1 MSACKPIDKNKCETL
16 GLKEKEMTFATHL
29 ERQFMQRLRGAGWVN
44 ASALPPSPRL
54 VQTLLQKGW
63 IETTKSGPKNVVL
76 YRLTEEGL
84 NAKKLPIPVPPRR
97 RPYSKGK

>member
-54 VQTLLQKGW
+54 VQTLLQKGLDRNNK
-63 IETTKSGPKNVVL
+63 IRPKKCDPL
-76 YRLTEEGL
+76 S
-84 NAKKLPIPVPPRR
+84 ADRR
-97 RPYSKGK
+97 GFGG